1 MSARIA
7 LNLLGQRRYLPLLV
21 AQALGAFNDNFFRY
35 ALVTLVAY
43 QGMTVMD
50 LPSAVLVPIAAS
62 LFTLPIFLFSAM
74 AGRVSDVFDRTRVL
88 RFTKFAE
95 IWLMLLAGTGFL
107 LENPWILMGTLFLM
121 GVQSAFFAP
130 AKNAALPTLLEPQE
144 LVPGNALISG
154 SLNMAVLLG
163 VGFGTVLIGG
173 EGGAGLV
180 AAILVAVAVV
190 GWLSMRQLPPA
201 RPPEDESRLGI
212 FETYWSWTRYP
223 SFMGPENASAKTVWA
238 FVLRPVMIL
247 LFPLIVLII
256 ELILVLWVAFVRP
269 LVLRPLI
276 GAAWFWMLAASI
288 VTLMPNFARDVLGA
302 DATTVLFFSALF
314 TIGAAIGAV
323 LCGTLSGKGDALPF
337 TIAGAIGLV
346 IFPLDVA
353 WQTIGNPPV
362 PADAVLVSSAE
373 FIADSGNWRLI
384 ADLGLAAISA
394 GLFVVPLQAMA
405 QRRAPA
411 QLRGRLLAAG
421 GILNAATATLGQA
434 TLAIL
439 AMFGLPIPTAF
450 VLIALV
456 SAAFAGLTF
465 WRWWI
470 GHRGKDAIA

>member
-180 AAILVAVAVV
+180 AAILVVIAIV
-190 GWLSMRQLPPA
+190 GWLSARALPAAPA
-201 RPPEDESRLGI
+201 VTPGLKVSYN
-212 FETYWSWTRYP
+212 FVWET
-223 SFMGPENASAKTVWA
+223 
-238 FVLRPVMIL
+238 VLVFGHALRAPD
-247 LFPLIVLII
+247 
-256 ELILVLWVAFVRP
+256 
-269 LVLRPLI
+269 VLRPLI

-353 WQTIGNPPV
+353 WQTMGNPPV
-362 PADAVLVSSAE
+362 PANAVLVSSAE

>member
-1 MSARIA
+1 MSAKIA
-7 LNLLGQRRYLPLLV
+7 INLLGQRRYLPLLI

-43 QGMTVMD
+43 QGMTVLD
-50 LPSAVLVPIAAS
+50 LPSTVLVPIAAT

-74 AGRVSDVFDRTRVL
+74 AGRVADVFDRTRVL

-95 IWLMLLAGTGFL
+95 IWLMLLAGTGFIL
-107 LENPWILMGTLFLM
+107 GNPWVLMATLFLM

-130 AKNAALPTLLEPQE
+130 AKNSALPTLLEPHE

-163 VGFGTVLIGG
+163 VGFGTVLVTRVGG
-173 EGGAGLV
+173 PELV
-180 AAILVAVAVV
+180 AGILVVVAIV
-190 GWLSMRQLPPA
+190 GWLSARALPATPA
-201 RPPEDESRLGI
+201 ATPDLKVSYNFVFEI
-212 FETYWSWTRYP
+212 FRVFGYALKAP
-223 SFMGPENASAKTVWA
+223 N
-238 FVLRPVMIL
+238 
-247 LFPLIVLII
+247 
-256 ELILVLWVAFVRP
+256 
-269 LVLRPLI
+269 VLRPLI

-302 DATTVLFFSALF
+302 DATVVLLFSALF

-337 TIAGAIGLV
+337 SIVGAIGLV

-353 WQTIGNPPV
+353 WQTMGNPPI
-362 PADAVLVSSAE
+362 PEGAILVTSTE
-373 FIADSGNWRLI
+373 FLSDPSNWRLI

-411 QLRGRLLAAG
+411 ELRGRLLAAG
-421 GILNAATATLGQA
+421 GILNAFTASLGQA

-439 AMFGLPIPTAF
+439 ALIHLPIPTAF
-450 VLIALV
+450 ILISIVSGGFALIT
-456 SAAFAGLTF
+456 G

-470 GHRGKDAIA
+470 GHRGKA

>member
-95 IWLMLLAGTGFL
+95 IWLMILAGAGFL
-107 LENPWILMGTLFLM
+107 LENPWLLMGTLFLM
-121 GVQSAFFAP
+121 GAQSAFFAP
-130 AKNAALPTLLEPQE
+130 AKNAALPTLLAPQE

-163 VGFGTVLIGG
+163 VGFGTVLI
-173 EGGAGLV
+173 ERTAGPEIV
-180 AAILVAVAVV
+180 AAILVAIAVI
-190 GWLSMRQLPPA
+190 GWLAARALPTTPA
-201 RPPEDESRLGI
+201 ATPELKVSYNFV
-212 FETYWSWTRYP
+212 FETIRV
-223 SFMGPENASAKTVWA
+223 FGHA
-238 FVLRPVMIL
+238 LRAPD
-247 LFPLIVLII
+247 
-256 ELILVLWVAFVRP
+256 
-269 LVLRPLI
+269 VLRPLI

-302 DATTVLFFSALF
+302 DATVVLFFSALF

-323 LCGTLSGKGDALPF
+323 LCGTLSGNGDALPF
-337 TIAGAIGLV
+337 SIAGAIGLV
-346 IFPLDVA
+346 LFPLDVA
-353 WQTIGNPPV
+353 WQTMGHPPV
-362 PADAVLVSSAE
+362 PADAVLVTSAE
-373 FIADSGNWRLI
+373 FIADSSNWRLI

-411 QLRGRLLAAG
+411 DKRGRLLAAG

-439 AMFGLPIPTAF
+439 ALFGLPIPTAF
-450 VLIALV
+450 LLIALV
-456 SAAFAGLTF
+456 SSVFAVLTF

-470 GHRGKDAIA
+470 GHRGKNVTA

>member
-1 MSARIA
+1 MSAKIA

-173 EGGAGLV
+173 VGGAGLV
-180 AAILVAVAVV
+180 AAILVMIAII
-190 GWLSMRQLPPA
+190 GWLSARALPAAPA
-201 RPPEDESRLGI
+201 VTPGLKVSYN
-212 FETYWSWTRYP
+212 FVWET
-223 SFMGPENASAKTVWA
+223 FLVFGHA
-238 FVLRPVMIL
+238 LRAPN
-247 LFPLIVLII
+247 
-256 ELILVLWVAFVRP
+256 
-269 LVLRPLI
+269 VLRPLI

-353 WQTIGNPPV
+353 WQTMGNPPV
-362 PADAVLVSSAE
+362 PADAELTSAAA

-421 GILNAATATLGQA
+421 GILNAATATFGQA

-439 AMFGLPIPTAF
+439 ALFGLPIPTAF
-450 VLIALV
+450 LLIALV

-470 GHRGKDAIA
+470 GHRAKDAIA

>member
-95 IWLMLLAGTGFL
+95 IWLMALAGVGFL

-180 AAILVAVAVV
+180 AAILVVIAIV
-190 GWLSMRQLPPA
+190 GWLSARALPAAPA
-201 RPPEDESRLGI
+201 VTPGLKVSYN
-212 FETYWSWTRYP
+212 FVWET
-223 SFMGPENASAKTVWA
+223 FLVFGHA
-238 FVLRPVMIL
+238 LRSPD
-247 LFPLIVLII
+247 
-256 ELILVLWVAFVRP
+256 
-269 LVLRPLI
+269 VLRPLI

-353 WQTIGNPPV
+353 WQTMGNPPV

-439 AMFGLPIPTAF
+439 ATFGLPIPTAF

-456 SAAFAGLTF
+456 SAAFACLTF

-470 GHRGKDAIA
+470 GHRRKDAIA